1 MVEPEEESQTQA
13 IPPESKNIVDDRE
26 AALMEF
32 DLDLDAFSD
41 RPQFSSCIPDLGRE
55 IPRENEDRRMLTS
68 PFSGLEPVENPDAYC
83 LIKEKITQALRQLK
97 ELTDQH
103 VLAQFWAPVKN
114 GGRMAS
120 LMYMFSVDGES
131 DGMLGLPGRVFQQKL
146 PEWTPNVQYYS
157 IKEYPRLGHAQ
168 HYNVQGTLALP
179 VFEPSGRTCVGV
191 LELIMTSPKI
201 SYASEVDKVCKALE
215 AVSLK
220 SSEILD
226 HRSMQVSCNNNIQ
239 ICNEGRQ
246 TALTEILEIL
256 TVVCETHK
264 LPLAQTWVP
273 CMHRNV
279 LAYGGGLKKSCTSFD
294 GSCMEQVCMSTTDA
308 AFYIVDAPMWHFRE
322 ACVEH
327 HLQKGQGVAGRAFLS
342 RNACFCRDITQFCKT
357 DYPLVHYARMFK
369 LTSCF
374 AICLQSTRTGNDDYI
389 LEFFLPP
396 SITDS
401 YEQLTLLGSLLAI
414 IKNHFQSLK
423 VASGIIL
430 EEEGLVEMVQAS
442 TNKGLDSRLECIRI
456 PR

>member
-1 MVEPEEESQTQA
+1 MLFGRWIRFTFLLTPSPLLYRVVML
-13 IPPESKNIVDDRE
+13 IMMI
-26 AALMEF
+26 
-32 DLDLDAFSD
+32 
-41 RPQFSSCIPDLGRE
+41 SSL
-55 IPRENEDRRMLTS
+55 
-68 PFSGLEPVENPDAYC
+68 AK
-83 LIKEKITQALRQLK
+83 LIKLF
-97 ELTDQH
+97 LT
-103 VLAQFWAPVKN
+103 VLN
-114 GGRMAS
+114 
-120 LMYMFSVDGES
+120 SV
-131 DGMLGLPGRVFQQKL
+131 P
-146 PEWTPNVQYYS
+146 
-157 IKEYPRLGHAQ
+157 
-168 HYNVQGTLALP
+168 
-179 VFEPSGRTCVGV
+179 
-191 LELIMTSPKI
+191 
-201 SYASEVDKVCKALE
+201 
-215 AVSLK
+215 
-220 SSEILD
+220 
-226 HRSMQVSCNNNIQ
+226 IQ

-273 CMHRNV
+273 CMHHNV
-279 LAYGGGLKKSCTSFD
+279 LAYGGSLKKNCTCFD

-342 RNACFCRDITQFCKT
+342 HNACFCRDITQFCKT

-374 AICLQSTRTGNDDYI
+374 AICLQSTHTGNDDYI

-401 YEQLTLLGSLLAI
+401 YEQQTLLGSLLAI

-456 PR
+456 PCSAETPPGPALPNGEEMVQLDSSKPQLMVDFDPANDGSNAVDEGGANNISCPENNDNREQPQQDGSFFQLVLNTPRALAASMGPHPSAYMHFSDPHP

>member
-13 IPPESKNIVDDRE
+13 IPPKSKNILDDRE

-32 DLDLDAFSD
+32 DLDLHAFWPLDPIHFSSNPTSPPLFSSTDQPCSPLWGFPDGDADNDDKLAGQVDQALSD
-41 RPQFSSCIPDLGRE
+41 RPQFSSSSCIPDPGRE

-68 PFSGLEPVENPDAYC
+68 PFLGLEPVENPDAYC

-103 VLAQFWAPVKN
+103 VLAQVWAPVKN

-157 IKEYPRLGHAQ
+157 IKEYPRLGQAQ

-179 VFEPSGRTCVGV
+179 VFEPSGRSCVGV

-201 SYASEVDKVCKALE
+201 NYASEVDKVCKALE

-220 SSEILD
+220 SSDILD
-226 HRSMQVSCNNNIQ
+226 HTSMQIQ

-256 TVVCETHK
+256 TLVCETHK
-264 LPLAQTWVP
+264 LPLAQ
-273 CMHRNV
+273 
-279 LAYGGGLKKSCTSFD
+279 
-294 GSCMEQVCMSTTDA
+294 
-308 AFYIVDAPMWHFRE
+308 I
-322 ACVEH
+322 
-327 HLQKGQGVAGRAFLS
+327 
-342 RNACFCRDITQFCKT
+342 
-357 DYPLVHYARMFK
+357 YAR
-369 LTSCF
+369 L
-374 AICLQSTRTGNDDYI
+374 Y
-389 LEFFLPP
+389 
-396 SITDS
+396 
-401 YEQLTLLGSLLAI
+401 
-414 IKNHFQSLK
+414 SLK
-423 VASGIIL
+423 
-430 EEEGLVEMVQAS
+430 
-442 TNKGLDSRLECIRI
+442 
-456 PR
+456 